1 MRRSPKPEL
10 AERINLAFTL
20 LRKGLPDSQIVSYLM
35 EKFGVSKIQ
44 AYRYVQQAKANK
56 GPIAIPEPSIVFT
69 VKLPPSLINRVRS
82 FASFTGISIS
92 KVVRVALEDFLAKK
106 DHGQRTEA
114 S

>member
-1 MRRSPKPEL
+1 MKRSHKPEL

-20 LRKGLPDSQIVSYLM
+20 LRKKIPDSQIVNQLM

-56 GPIAIPEPSIVFT
+56 GPIAIPETSVVFT
-69 VKLPPSLINRVRS
+69 VKLPPSLIKRVRN
-82 FASFTGISIS
+82 FASFKGISIS
-92 KVVRVALEDFLAKK
+92 KVVRTALEDFLSKK